1 MCEDRQGSFGGMSEL
16 PWLTRHFYFWNV
28 QNTFSLIADF
38 VTLRGQKCCVIK
50 FRPIYIF
57 IQAVQI
63 ENMYSC
69 YTVPTRVTGAIGPQY
84 QIEIFLGFLVL
95 VEFLVVERISE
106 HLNNFFPDKCFVDK
120 CMRKIFQFSTWFCPS
135 VLKSHLWSRLTGCF
149 VDVEDLNR
157 IFSWN

>member
-1 MCEDRQGSFGGMSEL
+1 MGILYENKVNLQDGKS
-16 PWLTRHFYFWNV
+16 
-28 QNTFSLIADF
+28 IADF

-106 HLNNFFPDKCFVDK
+106 HLNNFFPDKCFVDVVDEDDGVVVFVSLYP
-120 CMRKIFQFSTWFCPS
+120 RNLP
-135 VLKSHLWSRLTGCF
+135 LKVWSK
-149 VDVEDLNR
+149 
-157 IFSWN
+157 